1 MDKKNTVI
9 GVMLLLAAF
18 GAFYWSS
25 KNAPR
30 PEPRPAQTAAPQETA
45 ATPQVGTAEPA
56 RVGEASPIVPNVA
69 PAAPRG
75 QPLFAEAHGQSED
88 ESIVTLGNEFIAV
101 ELSGQGGAIRDVR
114 LKKYPEVKDG
124 EDPYV
129 FNELRFVPA
138 LSLIGFP
145 GADADASYEVI
156 EEGPHHVVF
165 RILINDQV
173 EILRTYRVANGG
185 GGDPYVIRHEM
196 TLRNLSDEALATPSL
211 ALNLGTAAPVSAKD
225 PGYYLNVGYYNG
237 EKAKFIGR
245 NKFGGGGMLKLIGL
259 SSSEPVPVIRRDAS
273 VVWASVKNQFFTS
286 VLTPDIP
293 GIGILSRRVEFPIM
307 EGESKSRIAI
317 TGSLETEPVH
327 LAADSAT
334 TLGFDFYV
342 GPNEFSRLESLGNRQ
357 DLVMQF
363 GFFGFFSKLL
373 LQLMKWIYGFL
384 PNYGVAII
392 ITTLLIKTVLWPL
405 TATAAKSSKRMAK
418 IQEPLKE
425 IREKHKDNPQ
435 KQQQETLALF
445 KANKINPLGG
455 CLPIFVQIPIFF
467 GLFRML
473 RSASELRFAE
483 FLWIGDL
490 SAPDTIAQIAG
501 FPINILPLFMG
512 VTMFYQM
519 KMMPTPTVDN
529 MQAKMFKFMP
539 FIFLVICYNF
549 SSGLVLYWTVQ
560 NLFTIGQQYLT
571 NRRPDPGLVTPVT
584 DPKEVKK
591 ALAAKGPQ
599 AEKKLN
605 RGLPA
610 QPKNKDWNKRR
621 WVRDLGAEGGGQG
634 WGAILSAPL
643 AETTETCTQQEFQ
656 SKISYVWTQ

>member
-9 GVMLLLAAF
+9 GVLLLLAAF

-30 PEPRPAQTAAPQETA
+30 PQPRPAETTVPQETVA
-45 ATPQVGTAEPA
+45 APGGGAVAPA
-56 RVGEASPIVPNVA
+56 PAGQATPIVPGA
-69 PAAPRG
+69 TPATSRG
-75 QPLFAEAHGQSED
+75 QPLYAEAQGSAD
-88 ESIVTLGNEFIAV
+88 GESIVTLSNEFISV
-101 ELSGQGGAIRDVR
+101 DLTGLGGAIRDVQ

-124 EDPYV
+124 DDPYV
-129 FNELRFVPA
+129 FNDLRFVPA
-138 LSLIGFP
+138 LSLVAFP
-145 GADADASYEVI
+145 GADEAALYEVV
-156 EEGPHHVVF
+156 EEGAHHVVF
-165 RILINDQV
+165 RVVVNEQM

-196 TLRNLSDEALATPSL
+196 TFRNLADEALATPSL
-211 ALNLGTAAPVSAKD
+211 ALNMGTAAPISAKD

-237 EKAKFIGR
+237 DKAKFIGR
-245 NKFGGGGMLKLIGL
+245 NKFGGGGMLSFIGM
-259 SSSEPVPVIRRDAS
+259 SSSEPIPVIRRDAS

-286 VLTPDIP
+286 VLTPDQP

-307 EGESKSRIAI
+307 AGEGKSRIGI
-317 TGSLETEPVH
+317 TGSLESEAIS
-327 LAADSAT
+327 LAADSAA
-334 TLGFDFYV
+334 TLGYDFYV
-342 GPNEFSRLESLGNRQ
+342 GPKEFSRLESFEERQ

-373 LQLMKWIYGFL
+373 LQLMNWIYGFL

-392 ITTLLIKTVLWPL
+392 FTTLLIKTILWPL

-418 IQEPLKE
+418 IQEPLKG
-425 IREKHKDNPQ
+425 IREKYKDNPQ
-435 KQQQETLALF
+435 KQQAETLALF

-473 RSASELRFAE
+473 QSASELRFAE
-483 FLWIGDL
+483 FLWIADL
-490 SAPDTIAQIAG
+490 SAPDTLARVAG
-501 FPINILPLFMG
+501 FPINLLPLFMG
-512 VTMFYQM
+512 VSMYYQM

-539 FIFLVICYNF
+539 FIFLVISYNF

-584 DPKEVKK
+584 DPKKVKK
-591 ALAAKGPQ
+591 AIAAKGPQ
-599 AEKKLN
+599 QEKKLN
-605 RGLPA
+605 RGLPS
-610 QPKNKDWNKRR
+610 QPSKKDRKKRR
-621 WVRDLGAEGGGQG
+621 
-634 WGAILSAPL
+634 
-643 AETTETCTQQEFQ
+643 
-656 SKISYVWTQ
+656 

>member
-30 PEPRPAQTAAPQETA
+30 PEPRPVETTAPQETVTSSEGGSVTPA
-45 ATPQVGTAEPA
+45 PVGQATPV
-56 RVGEASPIVPNVA
+56 VPGAA
-69 PAAPRG
+69 PAASRG
-75 QPLFAEAHGQSED
+75 QPLYAEAQGSED
-88 ESIVTLGNEFIAV
+88 GDSIVTLSNEFITV
-101 ELSGQGGAIRDVR
+101 ELTGLGGAVRDVK
-114 LKKYPEVKDG
+114 LKKYLEAKDG

-129 FNELRFVPA
+129 FNDLRFVPA
-138 LSLIGFP
+138 LSLVDFP
-145 GADADASYEVI
+145 GADASALYEVV
-156 EEGPHHVVF
+156 EQGLHHAVF
-165 RILINDQV
+165 RIVVNEQM
-173 EILRTYRVANGG
+173 EILRTYRIANGG

-196 TLRNLSDEALATPSL
+196 TLRNLADEALSTPSL

-237 EKAKFIGR
+237 DKAKFVGR
-245 NKFGGGGMLKLIGL
+245 NKFGGGGMLSFIGL
-259 SSSEPVPVIRRDAS
+259 GSSEAIPVIRRDAS

-286 VLTPDIP
+286 VLTPDEP

-307 EGESKSRIAI
+307 PGEDKARIGI
-317 TGSLETEPVH
+317 TGSLETEPVSV
-327 LAADSAT
+327 AANSAT
-334 TLGFDFYV
+334 LLGYDFYV
-342 GPNEFSRLESLGNRQ
+342 GPKEFSRLESFENRQ

-373 LQLMKWIYGFL
+373 LQLMTWIYGFL

-392 ITTLLIKTVLWPL
+392 ITTLIIKTILWPL
-405 TATAAKSSKRMAK
+405 TAQAAKSSKRMAK

-435 KQQQETLALF
+435 KQQAETLALF

-473 RSASELRFAE
+473 QSASELRFAE

-490 SAPDTIAQIAG
+490 SAPDTLAHVAG

-584 DPKEVKK
+584 DPKKVKK
-591 ALAAKGPQ
+591 AVAAKGPQ
-599 AEKKLN
+599 PEKKLN
-605 RGLPA
+605 RGLPS
-610 QPKNKDWNKRR
+610 QPKKKGRKKRR
-621 WVRDLGAEGGGQG
+621 
-634 WGAILSAPL
+634 
-643 AETTETCTQQEFQ
+643 
-656 SKISYVWTQ
+656 